1 MKALDQVKEITKL
14 VEDTNKAFDTVF
26 HGSLNYRLKIFERYV
41 EGLFSF
47 AKFKEGDKIQ
57 LKETHVFDHGWKTC
71 NPTFT
76 NGAVATIYSVDWRKD
91 TGFTYDLVFDN
102 EYWASSSDGIVNVTL
117 RKHAIFGN
125 WSEED
130 LESVKVSTPA
140 PANDTT
146 VQEDSLIH

>member
-1 MKALDQVKEITKL
+1 MANFFDRSYPSKGKILFDGGLDTK
-14 VEDTNKAFDTVF
+14 
-26 HGSLNYRLKIFERYV
+26 FE
-41 EGLFSF
+41 
-47 AKFKEGDKIQ
+47 
-57 LKETHVFDHGWKTC
+57 KTLIPDNESPDC
-71 NPTFT
+71 ANIVFT

-117 RKHAIFGN
+117 IKHGIFGN

-140 PANDTT
+140 PANEN
-146 VQEDSLIH
+146 VEIQEDSLIH